1 MNRKGLGSNLLKLI
15 FFIACGYGI
24 VKISIWSFYQTQAF
38 FSPYD
43 TDGTKVI
50 STSLSLIAQYG
61 QNVAL
66 FLAAI
71 EAGRVLAYKNKIATL
86 SNQVH
91 VKILKDEIRKSENL
105 ITFYWFLFVVF
116 SVIDGGTNLGQFYT
130 TTYKTAMGAY
140 DGWTLKIFWI
150 VGTLISI
157 AVVIFEEFFMATV
170 NAVFHA
176 LNDVLENIGFRR
188 FPSLD
193 MFIDPDVI
201 LATRLSASEG
211 NKAQNNG
218 NQNNQSRQNQNNGNR
233 QRQQQQ
239 QRQQNNSNM
248 NNLPR
253 ANSGQQQTRTS
264 DPAQGGKRV
273 DQNNLAQK
281 LKEYEARQQ
290 SKEIGNV
297 PEIEEGEG

>member
-24 VKISIWSFYQTQAF
+24 IKISIWSFYQTQAF
-38 FSPYD
+38 FSPFD
-43 TDGTKVI
+43 SEESTVI
-50 STSLSLIAQYG
+50 SFSWALISQYG

-71 EAGRVLAYKNKIATL
+71 EAGRVLAYRNKIAVI

-91 VKILKDEIRKSENL
+91 IKILKDEIRKSENL
-105 ITFYWFLFVVF
+105 ITFYWFLFGVF
-116 SVIDGGTNLGQFYT
+116 SVIDAGTNLGQFYA
-130 TTYKTAMGAY
+130 TTYKTATEVH
-140 DGWTLKIFWI
+140 DGWTLKIFWT
-150 VGTLISI
+150 VGTLIAI

-176 LNDVLENIGFRR
+176 LNDVLENMGFRR

-211 NKAQNNG
+211 NKTQNNG
-218 NQNNQSRQNQNNGNR
+218 SQNNQSRQNQNNGNQ
-233 QRQQQQ
+233 QRQQ
-239 QRQQNNSNM
+239 QRQQNNSHINS
-248 NNLPR
+248 LPK
-253 ANSGQQQTRTS
+253 ADSGQQETRTNNS
-264 DPAQGGKRV
+264 AQGGKRV

-281 LKEYEARQQ
+281 LKEYEAKQQ
-290 SKEIGNV
+290 LKQLGDV